1 MRESSELSEWRAGQ
15 RLSNKAEK
23 MPKLVIN
30 TEKSLYKPI
39 EVEIDGK
46 VYKVRKLTRD
56 VLQKVEG
63 FDKNVSSG
71 NLDAAYGRLEFL
83 LEAKAKTFN
92 GLIVQEVGEITEF
105 ITKAAFSPEKS
116 EKNES
121 RPEAESLPK

>member
-1 MRESSELSEWRAGQ
+1 
-15 RLSNKAEK
+15 

-63 FDKNVSSG
+63 FDKDVSSG

-83 LEAKAKTFN
+83 LEAKVKTFN